1 MKSKPRTPFLRATVT
16 GLTPGRARPLVLA
29 LSCVLLTACASVGP
43 DYREPPPVDVG
54 SGWSLPLASESQSAD
69 LSQWWSALDDPILD
83 RLMATALAQ
92 NLDLRHAAARI
103 DEARALRDRVAGE
116 ALPTAAAGASVNRRR
131 QSENGPLPVGS
142 IPGLDATQTIYDA
155 GFDAAW
161 EADLFGAKRRALE
174 GASARLQATEAEAQ
188 GIRMRIVA
196 EVARTW
202 FTAVGARYEL
212 HAQQA
217 TLDTLQQTLELVRLR
232 HALGDASAAD
242 VEAAYAQW
250 TAVNALIPDIQARQR
265 AAILSLGVLLG
276 APPERELA
284 LLDGP
289 LTPSTLRA
297 LPVGERAE
305 MLRRR
310 PDVLAAERRLAA
322 SSADIGVATAELFPK
337 LSIGVGGGFQ
347 ALSTGDWFDASSSRF
362 SILPLISW
370 RLFDGGRVRAEIRAR
385 EAAERQAALAY
396 EQAVLTALG
405 DAERALGDY
414 HGGLDTLER
423 RGMALDAAR
432 TTYGHTRT
440 RYAAGDIAV
449 RDRDG
454 WFAVLGRADDV
465 MNVAGHRI
473 GTADVEGSLIRHPA
487 VAESA
492 VVGLPDPVKGE
503 RIKAFVVLKAG
514 FEEGAGL
521 IASLKDHVRQDLG
534 PIAQPSEIEIRKTLP
549 KTRSGK
555 IVRRYLKAVEMGE
568 DPGDLSTL
576 AD

>member
-1 MKSKPRTPFLRATVT
+1 MTFMTTSYSSNDALY
-16 GLTPGRARPLVLA
+16 RARSRLRLA
-29 LSCVLLTACASVGP
+29 TLTAACLLLTACTTVGP
-43 DYREPPPVDVG
+43 DYQEPLVDSG
-54 SGWSLPLASESQSAD
+54 EGWSLPLANASGQAN
-69 LSQWWSALDDPILD
+69 LSNWWSELNDPVLD
-83 RLMATALAQ
+83 RLIATALTQ
-92 NLDLRHAAARI
+92 NLDLRQAAGKI
-103 DEARALRDRVAGE
+103 DEARAIRDRVAGE
-116 ALPTAAAGASVNRRR
+116 RLPVAEVGASVNRRR
-131 QSENGPLPVGS
+131 QSENGPLPINS
-142 IPGLDATQTIYDA
+142 MPGLDAIQTIYDA

-161 EADLFGAKRRALE
+161 EADLFGAKRRAME
-174 GASARLQATEAEAQ
+174 GASARLEATEAEAQ
-188 GIRMRIVA
+188 GVRMRIVA

-202 FTAVGARYEL
+202 FTAAGARYEL
-212 HAQQA
+212 HTQQA

-250 TAVNALIPDIQARQR
+250 TAANALIPDIQARQR
-265 AAILSLGVLLG
+265 AAVLSLGVLLG
-276 APPERELA
+276 APPEQELA

-297 LPVGERAE
+297 LPVGERAD

-322 SSADIGVATAELFPK
+322 NSADIGVATAELFPK

-432 TTYGHTRT
+432 TSYGHAKA
-440 RYAAGDIAV
+440 RYAAGDIALV
-449 RDRDG
+449 ELLAAQLSLHEAETAAARAHTDAAVQLVALYKALGGG
-454 WFAVLGRADDV
+454 WDV
-465 MNVAGHRI
+465 S
-473 GTADVEGSLIRHPA
+473 TAAPTGAHSLRGATAPPA
-487 VAESA
+487 FSS
-492 VVGLPDPVKGE
+492 
-503 RIKAFVVLKAG
+503 R
-514 FEEGAGL
+514 
-521 IASLKDHVRQDLG
+521 
-534 PIAQPSEIEIRKTLP
+534 
-549 KTRSGK
+549 
-555 IVRRYLKAVEMGE
+555 
-568 DPGDLSTL
+568 
-576 AD
+576 

>member
-1 MKSKPRTPFLRATVT
+1 MKTKTRHLSSRTPAAPPASRRL
-16 GLTPGRARPLVLA
+16 RPLGLA
-29 LSCVLLTACASVGP
+29 LSCVLLTACAAVGP
-43 DYREPPPVDVG
+43 DYREPPPVDIG
-54 SGWSLPLASESQSAD
+54 SGWTLPLASESQSAD
-69 LSQWWSALDDPILD
+69 LARWWSALDDPILD
-83 RLMATALAQ
+83 RLMGTALAQ
-92 NLDLRHAAARI
+92 NLDLRQAAARI
-103 DEARALRDRVAGE
+103 DEARALRDRVAGDQM
-116 ALPTAAAGASVNRRR
+116 PTVSAGTSVNRRG
-131 QSENGPLPVGS
+131 QSKNGPLPVGS
-142 IPGLDATQTIYDA
+142 IPGMDATQTIYDA

-174 GASARLQATEAEAQ
+174 GASARLQATEVEAQ
-188 GIRMRIVA
+188 GVRMRIVA

-202 FTAVGARYEL
+202 FTAVGAGYEL

-217 TLDTLQQTLELVRLR
+217 TLSTLQQTLALVRLR

-250 TAVNALIPDIQARQR
+250 AAVNALIPDIQARQR
-265 AAILSLGVLLG
+265 AAVLGLGVLLG

-289 LTPSTLRA
+289 LTPCTLRA
-297 LPVGERAE
+297 LPVGERADL
-305 MLRRR
+305 LRRR

-385 EAAERQAALAY
+385 EAAEQQAALAY

-423 RGMALDAAR
+423 RAMALKAAR
-432 TTYGHTRT
+432 TSYGYAKA
-440 RYAAGDIAV
+440 RYAAGDVALVELLAAQRSLHEAETTAARAHASAAV
-449 RDRDG
+449 QLVALYKALGGG
-454 WFAVLGRADDV
+454 WDV
-465 MNVAGHRI
+465 SSTTPTTVNPPRG
-473 GTADVEGSLIRHPA
+473 A
-487 VAESA
+487 VAPTPLASRSDMPLSDT
-492 VVGLPDPVKGE
+492 VTE
-503 RIKAFVVLKAG
+503 RF
-514 FEEGAGL
+514 
-521 IASLKDHVRQDLG
+521 ASD
-534 PIAQPSEIEIRKTLP
+534 
-549 KTRSGK
+549 
-555 IVRRYLKAVEMGE
+555 
-568 DPGDLSTL
+568 ST
-576 AD
+576 AR